1 MSPEPTSTPSP
12 VAPGVA
18 FAVERFEWT
27 SRDRIELVGRWS
39 GLRGHRFLRP
49 TLDVQV
55 DGERRRM
62 LADLEHKPWAPEN
75 GQDWVA
81 AFKWRGE
88 PANFDEAELTVSPD
102 LAVQLP
108 APGGSVERGET
119 QAATPAEDR
128 LPARR
133 PRSAVLEAELAAA
146 LAEVER
152 MSGELEKT
160 RAMHS
165 EAAKELR
172 ERLRD
177 EHAKIRTL
185 EGELEQARAAIA
197 LAEDAAA
204 EEADRL
210 RDERH
215 AAAAE
220 RDAALAARDAAA
232 HEADEARSA
241 RDEALQK
248 LSTAEGER
256 DALAEARDRARLERN
271 AWMSR
276 ARAAA
281 TGRPSAEARAV
292 PKPLAGREP
301 APTDEAPG
309 SCRSRGDTRAAG
321 RARHGPAPAVRAAHD
336 PDRRATWADCA
347 NTPGLAHGG
356 QRVDVVAAGLGPAA
370 GRRAGPGRRRPDSVP
385 AVELRLVTQL
395 DYVPAPGFFD
405 EFSEGPGVPR
415 APASALTAVL
425 GGPGTR
431 PAPVCGRAARR
442 HLRSAGDHV
451 RRLRARWRPQP

>member
-1 MSPEPTSTPSP
+1 MPTEPASTPSP

-27 SRDRIELVGRWS
+27 ARDRLELVGRWS

-55 DGERRRM
+55 EGERHRM
-62 LADLEHKPWAPEN
+62 LAVLDHKPWAPED

-81 AFKWRGE
+81 AFTWRGE

-108 APGGSVERGET
+108 GPGGSVEPGE
-119 QAATPAEDR
+119 APVATPAADR

-146 LAEVER
+146 LAKVER
-152 MSGELEKT
+152 AGEELERT
-160 RAMHS
+160 RAAHS

-185 EGELEQARAAIA
+185 ETELEQSRAAIA
-197 LAEDAAA
+197 LAEEAAA
-204 EEADRL
+204 EDADRL
-210 RDERH
+210 RDERD
-215 AAAAE
+215 AATTE
-220 RDAALAARDAAA
+220 RDAAMVARDAAVA
-232 HEADEARSA
+232 EADEARSA

-248 LSTAEGER
+248 LSAVEGER

-281 TGRPSAEARAV
+281 TGRPSPEARAV

-301 APTDEAPG
+301 AAAADDATDLTEAIEP
-309 SCRSRGDTRAAG
+309 
-321 RARHGPAPAVRAAHD
+321 PAE
-336 PDRRATWADCA
+336 
-347 NTPGLAHGG
+347 
-356 QRVDVVAAGLGPAA
+356 PAA
-370 GRRAGPGRRRPDSVP
+370 APISPSERRTIQIGERPGPI
-385 AVELRLVTQL
+385 
-395 DYVPAPGFFD
+395 APK
-405 EFSEGPGVPR
+405 P
-415 APASALTAVL
+415 PASPVQDRGSASYLGTSGARLAAALALAVFVVVVVIVL
-425 GGPGTR
+425 LYG
-431 PAPVCGRAARR
+431 V
-442 HLRSAGDHV
+442 L
-451 RRLRARWRPQP
+451 

>member
-27 SRDRIELVGRWS
+27 SRERIELVGRWS

-88 PANFDEAELTVSPD
+88 PADFDEAELTVSPD

-108 APGGSVERGET
+108 APGGSVERGEA

-152 MSGELEKT
+152 MGGELEKT

-232 HEADEARSA
+232 HESDEARSA

-248 LSTAEGER
+248 LSAAEGER

-301 APTDEAPG
+301 APTDEAPDPADPAEIAEPPVEPATVPLPQSERRTIQIGERPGPTALTPPASPMEASG
-309 SCRSRGDTRAAG
+309 STSLLRAW
-321 RARHGPAPAVRAAHD
+321 GPRLAA
-336 PDRRATWADCA
+336 A
-347 NTPGLAHGG
+347 LAL
-356 QRVDVVAAGLGPAA
+356 VVVALILFLLL
-370 GRRAGPGRRRPDSVP
+370 S
-385 AVELRLVTQL
+385 
-395 DYVPAPGFFD
+395 
-405 EFSEGPGVPR
+405 
-415 APASALTAVL
+415 
-425 GGPGTR
+425 
-431 PAPVCGRAARR
+431 
-442 HLRSAGDHV
+442 
-451 RRLRARWRPQP
+451 